1 MKVRVESGEHTHR
14 AAARTGRP
22 QGIAPT
28 MDVFR
33 FVVVK
38 RLCEP
43 FCPPHRPITQI
54 CTLKLV
60 PMGEHK
66 ASPLPCYGFASRCVH
81 GGNRIR
87 AQGFTGGQTPPV

>member
-1 MKVRVESGEHTHR
+1 MGPV
-14 AAARTGRP
+14 TGRAQGIAYSHQLKRWGIVSRGTTRAGRA

-28 MDVFR
+28 MDGFR
-33 FVVVK
+33 FTVVK

-43 FCPPHRPITQI
+43 FCPPHHPITQI

-66 ASPLPCYGFASRCVH
+66 ASP
-81 GGNRIR
+81 IR
-87 AQGFTGGQTPPV
+87 TNLREGSDKARLNLT